1 MDLSV
6 TKHSAESR
14 IPPVSGLFGSVAAHA
29 EAACTT
35 QATKQLS
42 FSVAALLGS
51 SRRRDDDKGTPSPPY
66 HTTTAAAAV
75 ALAAITPP
83 RAEEEEAERRRRRL
97 GGGDYEEEEEE
108 EEDEDISV
116 DSSDHEADLRSR
128 DDLRHRVGRLHEED
142 DEDLEEEEEEEE
154 EEDEGAVSP
163 PPSSLHHPHQ
173 GQQQQGQPLHF
184 PHPLHHHPFFHPSGP
199 LSGAP
204 EGGPG
209 GGGGAQPQKWPPGIF
224 PPGFNCLN
232 QALFKSGISIHC
244 NENPIYVFLFWELL
258 GLSPNLHIHVSVSD
272 LYIPRISPH
281 IFLQQNRQIDLGNIQ
296 YIRFTVT

>member
-1 MDLSV
+1 MMDLSV

-35 QATKQLS
+35 QVTTKQLS

-51 SRRRDDDKGTPSPPY
+51 SRRRDDNKDTPSPPY
-66 HTTTAAAAV
+66 HTTTAAAAAA

-97 GGGDYEEEEEE
+97 GGGEYEEEEEE

-128 DDLRHRVGRLHEED
+128 DELRHRVGRLHEED

-154 EEDEGAVSP
+154 EDEEGAVSP

-209 GGGGAQPQKWPPGIF
+209 SGGGAPSQKWPPGIF

-232 QALFKSGISIHC
+232 QALFKSGINLIIFIISKIITRVVQEKLSFINYHSQL
-244 NENPIYVFLFWELL
+244 IILL
-258 GLSPNLHIHVSVSD
+258 DTKYNSKI
-272 LYIPRISPH
+272 
-281 IFLQQNRQIDLGNIQ
+281 
-296 YIRFTVT
+296 